1 MSTRWLTV
9 ILAAVVLLLSL
20 SWTAR
25 TYLARQ
31 RCESFGKI
39 YDSNNGCIEPRQGPP
54 VIIER
59 GLTRT

>member
-9 ILAAVVLLLSL
+9 ILASVVLLLTL

-31 RCESFGKI
+31 RCESEGNI
-39 YDSNNGCIEPRQGPP
+39 YVTGRGCIEPEKPP
-54 VIIER
+54 PIIIER